1 MDALRA
7 GHVQIA
13 ETLIKTYKVDNSIQ
27 WISNKTSFE
36 MKYISCYQNQMVNF
50 SVLYQCPGLCSRI
63 ICYYH

>member
-1 MDALRA
+1 MCRCGFTMDLPDCCGSTPLMDALHA

-36 MKYISCYQNQMVNF
+36 MK
-50 SVLYQCPGLCSRI
+50 
-63 ICYYH
+63 